1 MINSIPLALLS
12 VVPVCTGAPLASR
25 LEEILQWLREGQQS
39 NRLDTTSGQG
49 STEWQTTVSVTTD
62 SWSTTVSENT
72 TTTTTTTIPTV
83 QFSDASMISLIFILI
98 FAAIALF
105 CTIGFVGLK
114 ILRRNRKSTRE
125 ADEEEGTEQ
134 EPVDN
139 DRFYPCHFLLP
150 ELVQERNR
158 YQGFVTLNDRGQVI
172 DVKQHWTFEQLD
184 EYFRGKCSFKVGK
197 DAPWRR
203 GKIFHGEQ
211 IILKDYQCEKLL
223 LKYVSVQFKK
233 KIRLNII
240 CFSFNLVAKSLD

>member
-25 LEEILQWLREGQQS
+25 LEEILQWLRESQQS

-114 ILRRNRKSTRE
+114 ILRRHRKSTRE
-125 ADEEEGTEQ
+125 ADEEDGTEQ

-211 IILKDYQCEKLL
+211 IILKDYQCEKLP
-223 LKYVSVQFKK
+223 LKYVSVQF
-233 KIRLNII
+233 
-240 CFSFNLVAKSLD
+240 

>member
-25 LEEILQWLREGQQS
+25 LEEILQWLRESQQS

-72 TTTTTTTIPTV
+72 TTTTTTIPTV

-105 CTIGFVGLK
+105 CTFGFVGLK
-114 ILRRNRKSTRE
+114 ILHRKSTRE

-139 DRFYPCHFLLP
+139 DRFYPCHFMLP

-197 DAPWRR
+197 DAP
-203 GKIFHGEQ
+203 
-211 IILKDYQCEKLL
+211 
-223 LKYVSVQFKK
+223 
-233 KIRLNII
+233 
-240 CFSFNLVAKSLD
+240 